1 MVTQYPYALEEY
13 QVADAT
19 LGTTGNWET
28 TEGVWVEISKCRDE
42 SGLQGGGSRL
52 LMMPDGKAI
61 TFSSL
66 IQLPLTCP
74 ALLAGATIRVM
85 DGSILRLEG
94 KILRFVQDQL
104 HSRAWV

>member
-1 MVTQYPYALEEY
+1 MVTQYPYTLEEY

-28 TEGVWVEISKCRDE
+28 PEGEWVEISKCRDE
-42 SGLQGGGSRL
+42 SGLKGGGSSL
-52 LMMPDGKAI
+52 LYMPDGKAI

-66 IQLPLTCP
+66 IQLPMTCP
-74 ALLAGATIRVM
+74 ILKGGATIRVM
-85 DGSILRLEG
+85 DGDILRLEG